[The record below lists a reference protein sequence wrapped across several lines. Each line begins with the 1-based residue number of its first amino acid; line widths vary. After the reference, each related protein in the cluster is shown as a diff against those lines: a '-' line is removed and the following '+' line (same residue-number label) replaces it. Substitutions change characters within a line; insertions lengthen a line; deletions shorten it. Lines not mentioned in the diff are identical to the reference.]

1 VAQGTAVVI
10 PSGAANKDASAKLL
24 AWMMSPEVV
33 AEEFC
38 FNANLPT
45 SKKAAEDTCFTENPK
60 FKVFTDLMT
69 SPNASSIITTPISL
83 EFNDGWTL
91 VEEQILHTGADPKT
105 VLDQFQAEF
114 EPKLEEALK

>member
-1 VAQGTAVVI
+1 
-10 PSGAANKDASAKLL
+10 
-24 AWMMSPEVV
+24 MMSPAIV

-45 SKKAAEDTCFTENPK
+45 SKKAAEDPCFTSNPK
-60 FKVFTDLMT
+60 FKVFMDLMAN
-69 SPNASSIITTPISL
+69 PNAKVVTTTPISL